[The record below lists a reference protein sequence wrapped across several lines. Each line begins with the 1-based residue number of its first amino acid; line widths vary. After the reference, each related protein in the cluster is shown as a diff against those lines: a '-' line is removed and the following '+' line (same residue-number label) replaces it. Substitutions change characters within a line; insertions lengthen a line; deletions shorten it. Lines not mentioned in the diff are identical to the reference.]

1 MTQEIESEEL
11 LALRAE
17 IKQIQEEIEMLKKK
31 VRKAENHDDE
41 LMQKKR
47 LYFMQQLISKGITNY

>member
-17 IKQIQEEIEMLKKK
+17 IKQIQEELEMLRKK

-41 LMQKKR
+41 LMQR
-47 LYFMQQLISKGITNY
+47 QVETEMGQPHG